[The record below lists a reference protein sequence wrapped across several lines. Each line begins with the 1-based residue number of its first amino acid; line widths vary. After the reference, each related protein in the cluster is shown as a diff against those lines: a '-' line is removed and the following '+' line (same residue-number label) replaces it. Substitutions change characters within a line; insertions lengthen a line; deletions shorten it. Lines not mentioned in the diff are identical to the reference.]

1 MSVLRVVEPVEL
13 PSGDAVV
20 ARLDDLLAE
29 LAGVVSD
36 GSPVSDVDRIDR
48 LDRLERV
55 RAAVAAVQAAEMVRF
70 AQSQVAEQLA
80 ADVHPKR
87 IGQGIADQIA
97 LACRVS
103 PWEGSRRLGM
113 ARALWLDLPQTF
125 AQLTQGTIS
134 ERVAEHVVSETRHLD
149 AEQRRAVDAAVNA
162 AAIEKMGVR
171 AAAQCARKHAYEI
184 DPAGYVA
191 RGRTERKHRRVSL
204 RSAPD
209 TMSLLTGYLPVE
221 LGVACWAALG
231 KQADMLKAAG
241 DLRSR
246 DQIMA
251 DLLVERVTGQA
262 SAQDVNVEI
271 QLMMPLDSLLDPTV
285 ERAAHLLGFGP
296 LPGPL
301 AREAVLNS
309 KGRRWWRRLF
319 THPTGGSGVAVIG
332 GDPHRRRFSGWLAQ
346 LIQLRDQT
354 CRDPRCE
361 APIRHID
368 HVVRM
373 PPSVGNRAPGV
384 WTSGVSR
391 QRFSACERVRKTPVK
406 RDARGGWKGP
416 GWKVDLVSVGMIGR
430 PHAIQ
435 ITTPTGHRYTSEARG
450 G

>member
-1 MSVLRVVEPVEL
+1 MALYKTDRAGSNELSNLSVVTCSVSGMSVLRVVEPVEL

-20 ARLDDLLAE
+20 ARLDGLLVE

-113 ARALWLDLPQTF
+113 ARALWFDLPQTF

-221 LGVACWAALG
+221 QGVACWAALG

-319 THPTGGSGVAVIG
+319 THPTGGSGG
-332 GDPHRRRFSGWLAQ
+332 
-346 LIQLRDQT
+346 RD
-354 CRDPRCE
+354 R
-361 APIRHID
+361 
-368 HVVRM
+368 
-373 PPSVGNRAPGV
+373 
-384 WTSGVSR
+384 W
-391 QRFSACERVRKTPVK
+391 
-406 RDARGGWKGP
+406 
-416 GWKVDLVSVGMIGR
+416 
-430 PHAIQ
+430 
-435 ITTPTGHRYTSEARG
+435 
-450 G
+450 

>member
-20 ARLDDLLAE
+20 ARLDGLLAE

-113 ARALWLDLPQTF
+113 ARALWFDLPQTF
-125 AQLTQGTIS
+125 AQLTQGSIS

-221 LGVACWAALG
+221 QGVACWAALG

-319 THPTGGSGVAVIG
+319 THPAGGSGVAVIG

-354 CRDPRCE
+354 CRDPHCE

-368 HVVRM
+368 HVV
-373 PPSVGNRAPGV
+373 PFRAGGPTTPANGRGV
-384 WTSGVSR
+384 
-391 QRFSACERVRKTPVK
+391 C
-406 RDARGGWKGP
+406 ARGNYVREMP
-416 GWKVDLVSVGMIGR
+416 GWKVDLVSGGMIGR

-435 ITTPTGHRYTSEARG
+435 ITTPTGHRYTSEAPQPP
-450 G
+450 